1 MMNEVYITKSSTY
14 LPNEPVQNDEM
25 EEYLG
30 LVNGKPSKAKA
41 LILRNNGIKTRYYA
55 LDKNS
60 QPTHTNAAITAKAIE
75 GLFDENFSKN
85 DMQLLSC
92 GTTSADQIQPS
103 HASMVHGELKPNHSI
118 GINTSMGLCNAGMNA
133 FNYAFLSVK
142 AGSVENAVA
151 VGSERFSSWMTADK
165 FNHEVENLK
174 LLEEKPIVAFKREFL
189 RWMLSDGAGAFL
201 LENKPRE
208 NSVNLRIEF
217 IDFYSY
223 AHEIEACMYSG
234 AEKQDD
240 GSLKSW
246 AEYPAD
252 EWLNQSI
259 FALKQDTRLLDE
271 YILKKGAQSL
281 RASFD
286 KHNLDPNDMDYVLAH
301 ISSNYFK
308 DGLREEFA
316 AVGLDFPVEKWYYNL
331 SEVGNIGAAS
341 IFIATEE
348 LMNSGKL
355 KKGEKVLL
363 CIPESGRFAYSC
375 AVLTVC

>member
-1 MMNEVYITKSSTY
+1 MSNVYITKASTY
-14 LPNEPVQNDEM
+14 LPNNPVSNDEM
-25 EEYLG
+25 EQYLG
-30 LVNGKPSKAKA
+30 LVNNKTSKARP

-55 LDKNS
+55 LDKN
-60 QPTHTNAAITAKAIE
+60 QNPTHTNAEITALAVE
-75 GLFDENFSKN
+75 GLFDENFKKE
-85 DMQLLSC
+85 DMELLSC

-103 HASMVHGELKPNHSI
+103 HASMVHGVLKPGKSI

-133 FNYAFLSVK
+133 LNYGFLSVK
-142 AGSVENAVA
+142 AGATENAIC

-208 NSVNLRIEF
+208 ESLNLKIEW
-217 IDFYSY
+217 IDFHSF

-234 AEKQDD
+234 CEKQED

-246 AEYPAD
+246 ADYPSD
-252 EWLNQSI
+252 EWLKQSL

-271 YILKKGAQSL
+271 FILKKGAEAL

-286 KHNLDPNDMDYVLAH
+286 KHQIQPEDMDYVLAH

-316 AVGLDFPVEKWYYNL
+316 NVGLDFPVEKWYYNL
-331 SEVGNIGAAS
+331 SEVGNIGAGS
-341 IFIATEE
+341 IFIVTEE

-363 CIPESGRFAYSC
+363 CVPESGRFAYSC
-375 AVLTVC
+375 ALLTVC